1 MRFLV
6 DENMGRAI
14 VGWLRSQGHD
24 VLFAA
29 EAQPGAT
36 DTTWAS
42 LAEQE
47 SRVVITQDK
56 DFGELTFRDG
66 IASHGVI
73 LLRLDDA
80 SVAEVLARLQEVWAV
95 VEANPSGRFIVVT
108 ESKVRVRALPSA

>member
-1 MRFLV
+1 MKFLV
-6 DENMGRAI
+6 DENMSRAI

-36 DTTWAS
+36 DPAWAA

-47 SRVVITQDK
+47 GRVVITQHK
-56 DFGELTFRDG
+56 DFGELVFRDG
-66 IASHGVI
+66 MASHGVI

-80 SVAEVLARLQEVWAV
+80 SVADVLARMQEVWAV
-95 VEANPSGRFIVVT
+95 IEANPSSRFIVVT
-108 ESKVRVRALPSA
+108 ETRVRV